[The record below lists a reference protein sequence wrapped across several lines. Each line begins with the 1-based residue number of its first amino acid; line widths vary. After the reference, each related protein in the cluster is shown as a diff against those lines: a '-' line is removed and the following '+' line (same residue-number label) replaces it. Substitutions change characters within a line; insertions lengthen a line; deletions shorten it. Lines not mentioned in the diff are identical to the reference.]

1 MSIDTSSKV
10 VILPKD
16 CHQIQILELKYGENP
31 RIFLFCQNALLEMRE
46 FGGNDPSDT
55 IEPRLRNHGAVK
67 SIIVENHDVSKCG
80 GVFQS
85 SSIFLATKFNFMY
98 LLLMYF
104 SGSRSIQKL
113 RPLED
118 IIEDMET
125 SFRCSLRDSQQMIAN
140 SIAIA
145 CDRVSENGEDFF
157 KFSQPKCHEW
167 LKSRIN
173 ALCLLIRNKPDY
185 FITSKFSNEL
195 LRTIESAPEE
205 IKSLLILKSAIDFV
219 FDSYLT
225 CAMKSSYLEWAGLDF
240 EPLLK
245 FKQDLKAKEKVLEAV
260 ESNLAN
266 VVQMTNATKKKNAA
280 PAKRK
285 PKAAATKVEVGKGKL
300 DSFFA
305 RK

>member
-1 MSIDTSSKV
+1 MSIDTSSKI

-16 CHQIQILELKYGENP
+16 CQQLQIFKLKYGDNP
-31 RIFLFCQNALLEMRE
+31 RVFLFCRDMLLEMRE
-46 FGGNDPSDT
+46 FGGNDSSDT

-67 SIIVENHDVSKCG
+67 SIIVENREASKCG
-80 GVFQS
+80 GVFQNPG
-85 SSIFLATKFNFMY
+85 IFLATKFNFMY

-104 SGSRSIQKL
+104 SESRTIRTL

-118 IIEDMET
+118 IIEDIET
-125 SFRCSLRDSQQMIAN
+125 AFKCSFQDSQQMIAK

-145 CDRVSENGEDFF
+145 CDRVSENGDDFF

-167 LKSRIN
+167 LKSKID
-173 ALCLLIRNKPDY
+173 ALCSLIRNKPDY
-185 FITSKFSNEL
+185 FISSKFSNEL
-195 LRTIESAPEE
+195 LRNIESAPEE
-205 IKSLLILKSAIDFV
+205 IKNLLILKSAINFV
-219 FDSYLT
+219 FESYLT
-225 CAMKSSYLEWAGLDF
+225 GAMKTSYMDWAGVDF
-240 EPLLK
+240 EPLQK

-266 VVQMTNATKKKNAA
+266 VVQMTSATKKKNAT

-285 PKAAATKVEVGKGKL
+285 PKTGAKVEVGKGKL